1 MKLQSLSAKFPSMDL
16 RGQAL
21 SVLCLTAQLLT
32 SKCLQGLVDFKARQ
46 VLHAHTEFGARKKMH
61 SLLQSWRHSQRSFNV
76 SHRWFVTM
84 RTDYSRRGR
93 SSMSKRKSID
103 EINVSSLSS
112 FKKRG
117 RRTYQSWTWSELE
130 TLWRNPSMTAKEL
143 HELIPTH
150 SVQAI
155 TMVRHR
161 YGRYRTEGIVPLC
174 QKCGQHPVW
183 VDAEDAKRWGL
194 CKECALDEREYLRK
208 HTQEL
213 ERKQNLERQLA
224 FKMKRKKERKAKV
237 KGIEDATTHKRK
249 P

>member
-1 MKLQSLSAKFPSMDL
+1 
-16 RGQAL
+16 
-21 SVLCLTAQLLT
+21 
-32 SKCLQGLVDFKARQ
+32 
-46 VLHAHTEFGARKKMH
+46 
-61 SLLQSWRHSQRSFNV
+61 
-76 SHRWFVTM
+76 
-84 RTDYSRRGR
+84 
-93 SSMSKRKSID
+93 MSKRRKQD

-112 FKKRG
+112 SSRRG

-161 YGRYRTEGIVPLC
+161 YGRYRTKGIVPLC

-237 KGIEDATTHKRK
+237 RRIEDATTHKRK
-249 P
+249 S

>member
-1 MKLQSLSAKFPSMDL
+1 
-16 RGQAL
+16 
-21 SVLCLTAQLLT
+21 
-32 SKCLQGLVDFKARQ
+32 
-46 VLHAHTEFGARKKMH
+46 
-61 SLLQSWRHSQRSFNV
+61 
-76 SHRWFVTM
+76 
-84 RTDYSRRGR
+84 
-93 SSMSKRKSID
+93 MSKRRKQD

-224 FKMKRKKERKAKV
+224 FKMKRKKEQKAKV
-237 KGIEDATTHKRK
+237 RRIEDATTHKRK

>member
-1 MKLQSLSAKFPSMDL
+1 
-16 RGQAL
+16 
-21 SVLCLTAQLLT
+21 
-32 SKCLQGLVDFKARQ
+32 
-46 VLHAHTEFGARKKMH
+46 
-61 SLLQSWRHSQRSFNV
+61 
-76 SHRWFVTM
+76 
-84 RTDYSRRGR
+84 
-93 SSMSKRKSID
+93 MSKRRKQD

-112 FKKRG
+112 SSRRG

-208 HTQEL
+208 HTQE
-213 ERKQNLERQLA
+213 RQLA

-237 KGIEDATTHKRK
+237 RRIEDATTYKRK